1 MANTYVDYTVGAS
14 QTDFAFSFPYLDDT
28 HVVVQLDDSTGA
40 SPGGKFYTVSTGDY
54 SIITSPSA
62 LIRFSSAPE
71 TGARIRIKRDSASNT
86 ALVDFE
92 NGSVL
97 TEVELDR
104 AYLHNLYLS
113 EEIEEG
119 SGKNTMTKDPVDGNY
134 DADLAKIKNLADP
147 TNPQDA
153 VTKNYADTTFVD
165 VAGDTMT
172 GNLDMGSNKVTSSA
186 VPGTGNDL
194 TNKTYV
200 DGQDAL
206 QVTKAGDN
214 MTGDLAMGGN
224 MVSGLGAPISSD
236 HSARKGYV
244 DQQDA
249 LQVNKSGDSMSGN
262 LDMQTNDIQNVDKV
276 TGLISPASGSH
287 ATNKT
292 YVDAQIA
299 TTLATGTAG
308 GPINTVNIADDA
320 VTADKLAN
328 TAVTPG
334 AYTATNLTVDAQGR
348 ITAAANGSASP
359 TAADVK
365 TLYESNANTNEF
377 DDTEQTKLAGIAA
390 GATVNDT
397 DANLKNRAN
406 HTGTQ
411 TAVTISDFDTE
422 VANNTAVAANT
433 AKVSNATHTGD
444 VTGATALTIADNA
457 VTSAKISDTD
467 NQFLVDDTSAQ
478 KKVVINELGA
488 DVDFRVEGDV
498 NVNLINTV
506 GQYDL
511 VGLGLVPDEIDTF
524 GSSDKYV
531 GQVKDG
537 FKIFHDD
544 GVAKLKLLT
553 SKTGGGGASITLQST
568 TAPAANEGHYS
579 LFTGSAN
586 GIFNII
592 NETTQN
598 GLTLDNTGALSVDG
612 ALSKGS
618 GSFKINHPLKPNTHH
633 LVHSFVEGPKAD
645 LIYRGKVSLVDGVAQ
660 VNIDTASGMT
670 EGTFVALCTDV
681 QCFTS
686 NESDWDAVKGS
697 VEGNTLTIN
706 CQNSSSTAAISWMV
720 VGERQ
725 DQHMLDTNW
734 TDENGK
740 VIVEPAK

>member
-1 MANTYVDYTVGAS
+1 MPNTYVDYTGDNTTTS
-14 QTDFAFSFPYLDDT
+14 FAFPFPYLDDT
-28 HVVVQLDDSTGA
+28 HVVVQLDTVA
-40 SPGGKFYTVSTGDY
+40 LAGGKFVDQTVTTHYT
-54 SIITSPSA
+54 IQTSPSA
-62 LIRFSSAPE
+62 AIIFVTAPA
-71 TGARIRIKRDSASNT
+71 TGDRIRIKRDSASDI

-104 AYLHNLYLS
+104 AYLHNLYLN

-119 SGKNTMTKDPVDGNY
+119 SGKNTMTKDPVDGHY

-186 VPGTGNDL
+186 VPSAGNDL

-308 GPINTVNIADDA
+308 GPINTVNISDAAITTDKINDDA
-320 VTADKLAN
+320 ITADKLAD

-334 AYTATNLTVDAQGR
+334 SYTATNLTVDAQGR

-359 TAADVK
+359 SAADVK
-365 TLYESNANTNEF
+365 TLYESNANTNEY
-377 DDTEQTKLAGIAA
+377 DDAEQTKLAGIAA

-397 DANLKNRAN
+397 DSNLKNRAN

-411 TAVTISDFDTE
+411 TAATISDLTSSITTVVQSDASGATSAE
-422 VANNTAVAANT
+422 YTPTVISRQNIDSDPTILQWGYTRVGRIIYLNIYAAWNGT
-433 AKVSNATHTGD
+433 GNLGLISSDSNASVTFSVPFLPEARFGSGNYGIVWTTELYSVTKTSDD
-444 VTGATALTIADNA
+444 VLSASHFNK
-457 VTSAKISDTD
+457 TSASVNEAAGTGSVTVNFFNSDTRY
-467 NQFLVDDTSAQ
+467 VWYAR
-478 KKVVINELGA
+478 G
-488 DVDFRVEGDV
+488 
-498 NVNLINTV
+498 TV
-506 GQYDL
+506 AY
-511 VGLGLVPDEIDTF
+511 
-524 GSSDKYV
+524 
-531 GQVKDG
+531 
-537 FKIFHDD
+537 
-544 GVAKLKLLT
+544 KLD
-553 SKTGGGGASITLQST
+553 ST
-568 TAPAANEGHYS
+568 VT
-579 LFTGSAN
+579 
-586 GIFNII
+586 
-592 NETTQN
+592 
-598 GLTLDNTGALSVDG
+598 
-612 ALSKGS
+612 
-618 GSFKINHPLKPNTHH
+618 
-633 LVHSFVEGPKAD
+633 
-645 LIYRGKVSLVDGVAQ
+645 
-660 VNIDTASGMT
+660 
-670 EGTFVALCTDV
+670 
-681 QCFTS
+681 
-686 NESDWDAVKGS
+686 
-697 VEGNTLTIN
+697 
-706 CQNSSSTAAISWMV
+706 
-720 VGERQ
+720 
-725 DQHMLDTNW
+725 
-734 TDENGK
+734 
-740 VIVEPAK
+740 

>member
-1 MANTYVDYTVGAS
+1 MANTYVDYTVGAG

-28 HVVVQLDDSTGA
+28 HVVVQLDDSTGS
-40 SPGGKFYTVSTGDY
+40 SPGGKCYTVSTGDY
-54 SIITSPSA
+54 TIITSPSA
-62 LIRFSSAPE
+62 LIRFTTAPE
-71 TGARIRIKRDSASNT
+71 TGARIRIKRDSASDT

-104 AYLHNLYLS
+104 AYLHNLYLN

-172 GNLDMGSNKVTSSA
+172 GNLQMGANSITGVSSVQGLA
-186 VPGTGNDL
+186 LTDPAGNDHAA
-194 TNKTYV
+194 NK
-200 DGQDAL
+200 
-206 QVTKAGDN
+206 K
-214 MTGDLAMGGN
+214 
-224 MVSGLGAPISSD
+224 
-236 HSARKGYV
+236 YV

-249 LQVNKSGDSMSGN
+249 LQVTKSGDSMSGALTLPN
-262 LDMQTNDIQNVDKV
+262 SDPTDGN
-276 TGLISPASGSH
+276 H
-287 ATNKT
+287 ATRKT

-299 TTLATGTAG
+299 ATLATGTAG
-308 GPINTVNIADDA
+308 GPIDTVNIADTAITTNKIADDA
-320 VTADKLAN
+320 VTADKLAH

-334 AYTATNLTVDAQGR
+334 SYTNTNITVDQQGR
-348 ITAAANGSASP
+348 ITAAASGSGGAGTTNLSTTANGTSLIVASDTGTDASIPAATTSAWGAM
-359 TAADVK
+359 TDEDK
-365 TLYESNANTNEF
+365 
-377 DDTEQTKLAGIAA
+377 TKLDGIAA
-390 GATVNDT
+390 GAEVNPTNT
-397 DANLKNRAN
+397 DGLTQGSTNLYN
-406 HTGTQ
+406 Q
-411 TAVTISDFDTE
+411 
-422 VANNTAVAANT
+422 
-433 AKVSNATHTGD
+433 THTGD

-488 DVDFRVEGDV
+488 DVDFRVEGDA

-506 GQYDL
+506 GQHDI
-511 VGLGLVPDEIDTF
+511 VGLGLVPDETDTF

-537 FKIFHDD
+537 FRIFHDD

-579 LFTGSAN
+579 VFTGSAN

-618 GSFKINHPLKPNTHH
+618 GSFKINHPLKPDTHH

-706 CQNSSSTAAISWMV
+706 CQNSSSTATISWMV

>member
-1 MANTYVDYTVGAS
+1 MANTYVDYTVGAG

-28 HVVVQLDDSTGA
+28 HVVVQLDDSTGS
-40 SPGGKFYTVSTGDY
+40 SPGGKFYTVSTGAY
-54 SIITSPSA
+54 TIITSPSA
-62 LIRFSSAPE
+62 LIRFTTAPE

-104 AYLHNLYLS
+104 AYLHNLYLN

-172 GNLDMGSNKVTSSA
+172 GNLDMGANKVTSSA
-186 VPGTGNDL
+186 VPSTGNDL

-276 TGLISPASGSH
+276 TGLIAPASGSH

-299 TTLATGTAG
+299 TTLATGVAG
-308 GPINTVNIADDA
+308 GPINTVNIADTAITTNKIADDA
-320 VTADKLAN
+320 VTADKLAH

-334 AYTATNLTVDAQGR
+334 SYTNTNITVDQQGR
-348 ITAAANGSASP
+348 ITAAASGSGGAGTTNLSTTANGTSLTVASDTGTDASIPAATTSAWGAM
-359 TAADVK
+359 TDEDK
-365 TLYESNANTNEF
+365 
-377 DDTEQTKLAGIAA
+377 TKLDGIAA
-390 GATVNDT
+390 GATANDT

-411 TAVTISDFDTE
+411 TASTISDFDTE

-433 AKVSNATHTGD
+433 AKVTNATHTGD
-444 VTGATALTIADNA
+444 VTGSTALTIANNA
-457 VTSAKISDTD
+457 VTAAKISSTDTD
-467 NQFLVDDTSAQ
+467 FNINPTTGHVGMGILADTGNPDNVLIVSGGTAEFRDDAPGGTQAIYVKNTSSTGNSAIVQLTAQ
-478 KKVVINELGA
+478 IGGTSYSNALNIDLSASQNYLQIVHNGGDQIGVRLENSNNGAGSETGAWYPVKDNKTSLGKSGNRWSVVYAGS
-488 DVDFRVEGDV
+488 GT
-498 NVNLINTV
+498 INTSDRNQKEEIEELSEAELRV
-506 GQYDL
+506 AQACK
-511 VGLGLVPDEIDTF
+511 GLVRKFKFKGGTRKHIGVIAQDVRDAFSAEGLDAHEYGLFCSDT
-524 GSSDKYV
+524 
-531 GQVKDG
+531 
-537 FKIFHDD
+537 
-544 GVAKLKLLT
+544 
-553 SKTGGGGASITLQST
+553 
-568 TAPAANEGHYS
+568 
-579 LFTGSAN
+579 
-586 GIFNII
+586 
-592 NETTQN
+592 
-598 GLTLDNTGALSVDG
+598 
-612 ALSKGS
+612 
-618 GSFKINHPLKPNTHH
+618 
-633 LVHSFVEGPKAD
+633 
-645 LIYRGKVSLVDGVAQ
+645 
-660 VNIDTASGMT
+660 
-670 EGTFVALCTDV
+670 
-681 QCFTS
+681 
-686 NESDWDAVKGS
+686 
-697 VEGNTLTIN
+697 
-706 CQNSSSTAAISWMV
+706 
-720 VGERQ
+720 
-725 DQHMLDTNW
+725 W
-734 TDENGK
+734 TDEDTGEE
-740 VIVEPAK
+740 VTQLGIRYEELLAFIISAL

>member
-1 MANTYVDYTVGAS
+1 MPNTYVDYTGDNTTTS
-14 QTDFAFSFPYLDDT
+14 FAFPFPYLDDT
-28 HVVVQLDDSTGA
+28 HVVVQLDTVA
-40 SPGGKFYTVSTGDY
+40 LAGGKFVDQTVTTHYT
-54 SIITSPSA
+54 IQTSPSA
-62 LIRFSSAPE
+62 AIIFVTAPA
-71 TGARIRIKRDSASNT
+71 TGDRIRIKRDSASDI

-119 SGKNTMTKDPVDGNY
+119 SGKNTMTKDPVDGHY

-186 VPGTGNDL
+186 VPGAGNDL

-249 LQVNKSGDSMSGN
+249 LQVTKAGDSMSGN

-308 GPINTVNIADDA
+308 GPINTVNISDAAITTNKINDDA
-320 VTADKLAN
+320 ITADKLAD

-334 AYTATNLTVDAQGR
+334 SYTATNLTVDAQGR

-359 TAADVK
+359 SAADVK
-365 TLYESNANTNEF
+365 TLYESNANTNEYA
-377 DDTEQTKLAGIAA
+377 DAEQTKLAGIAA
-390 GATVNDT
+390 GATANSS
-397 DANLKNRAN
+397 DATLLGRAN

-411 TAVTISDFDTE
+411 TAATISDFDAE
-422 VANNTAVAANT
+422 VSNNTDVAANT

-444 VTGATALTIADNA
+444 VTGSTALTIADNA
-457 VTSAKISDTD
+457 VTAAKINSTDTTFNINATTGHVGMGVLADSANVLSTSGGTANFAADAPGGTQAIYVRNTSSTGISAILQLTARTGGTGYTNSLNIDLSAPQNYLQITHNQGDQIGVRLDNSNGGTGSETGAFYPSLNNKTSLGKSGVGWSVVYAGTGSINTSDRNLKEDIQDLSDAELRVAQACKGLVKRFKFKGGTRKHIGVIAQDVREAFTAEGLDAHEYGLFCSDT
-467 NQFLVDDTSAQ
+467 
-478 KKVVINELGA
+478 
-488 DVDFRVEGDV
+488 
-498 NVNLINTV
+498 
-506 GQYDL
+506 
-511 VGLGLVPDEIDTF
+511 
-524 GSSDKYV
+524 
-531 GQVKDG
+531 
-537 FKIFHDD
+537 
-544 GVAKLKLLT
+544 
-553 SKTGGGGASITLQST
+553 
-568 TAPAANEGHYS
+568 
-579 LFTGSAN
+579 
-586 GIFNII
+586 
-592 NETTQN
+592 
-598 GLTLDNTGALSVDG
+598 
-612 ALSKGS
+612 
-618 GSFKINHPLKPNTHH
+618 
-633 LVHSFVEGPKAD
+633 
-645 LIYRGKVSLVDGVAQ
+645 
-660 VNIDTASGMT
+660 
-670 EGTFVALCTDV
+670 
-681 QCFTS
+681 
-686 NESDWDAVKGS
+686 
-697 VEGNTLTIN
+697 
-706 CQNSSSTAAISWMV
+706 
-720 VGERQ
+720 
-725 DQHMLDTNW
+725 W
-734 TDENGK
+734 TDEDTGEE
-740 VIVEPAK
+740 VTQLGIRYEELLAFIISAL

>member
-1 MANTYVDYTVGAS
+1 MPNTYVDYTGDNTTTS
-14 QTDFAFSFPYLDDT
+14 FAFPFPYLDDT
-28 HVVVQLDDSTGA
+28 HVVVQIDTAALA
-40 SPGGKFYTVSTGDY
+40 GGKFVDQTVTTHYT
-54 SIITSPSA
+54 IQTSPSA
-62 LIRFSSAPE
+62 AIIFVTAPA
-71 TGARIRIKRDSASNT
+71 TGDRIRIKRDSASDT

-119 SGKNTMTKDPVDGNY
+119 SGKNTMTKDPVDGHY

-186 VPGTGNDL
+186 VPSAGNDL

-308 GPINTVNIADDA
+308 GPINTVNISDAAITTNKINDDA
-320 VTADKLAN
+320 ITADKLAD

-334 AYTATNLTVDAQGR
+334 SYTATNLTVDAQGR

-359 TAADVK
+359 SAADVK
-365 TLYESNANTNEF
+365 TLYESNANTNEY
-377 DDTEQTKLAGIAA
+377 DDAEQNKLAGIAA
-390 GATVNDT
+390 GATANDT
-397 DANLKNRAN
+397 DSNLKNRAN

-411 TAVTISDFDTE
+411 TAATISDFDAE
-422 VANNTAVAANT
+422 VSNNASVAANT
-433 AKVSNATHTGD
+433 AKVTNATHTGD
-444 VTGATALTIADNA
+444 VTGSTTLTIADDA
-457 VTSAKISDTD
+457 VTSAKLAHTAVTPGAYTSADITVDQQGRITAASSGTGGAVSKYNTGWQNSIDSVTVANASTHTITHNLGTTDVTVAVYVNSSASDT
-467 NQFLVDDTSAQ
+467 NAQLVPIASASAAGHTGYSITTLSSNSFTLQ
-478 KKVVINELGA
+478 LANGYPDLGTNGLLGTTNYTNLFIKVV
-488 DVDFRVEGDV
+488 
-498 NVNLINTV
+498 
-506 GQYDL
+506 
-511 VGLGLVPDEIDTF
+511 
-524 GSSDKYV
+524 
-531 GQVKDG
+531 
-537 FKIFHDD
+537 
-544 GVAKLKLLT
+544 
-553 SKTGGGGASITLQST
+553 
-568 TAPAANEGHYS
+568 
-579 LFTGSAN
+579 
-586 GIFNII
+586 
-592 NETTQN
+592 
-598 GLTLDNTGALSVDG
+598 
-612 ALSKGS
+612 
-618 GSFKINHPLKPNTHH
+618 
-633 LVHSFVEGPKAD
+633 
-645 LIYRGKVSLVDGVAQ
+645 
-660 VNIDTASGMT
+660 
-670 EGTFVALCTDV
+670 
-681 QCFTS
+681 
-686 NESDWDAVKGS
+686 
-697 VEGNTLTIN
+697 
-706 CQNSSSTAAISWMV
+706 AI
-720 VGERQ
+720 G
-725 DQHMLDTNW
+725 
-734 TDENGK
+734 
-740 VIVEPAK
+740 

>member
-1 MANTYVDYTVGAS
+1 MANTYVDYIVGAS

-71 TGARIRIKRDSASNT
+71 TGARIRIKRDSASDT

-172 GNLDMGSNKVTSSA
+172 GNLDMGGNKVTSSA

-276 TGLISPASGSH
+276 TGLIAPASGSH

-292 YVDAQIA
+292 YVDAEIA
-299 TTLATGTAG
+299 TSLATGVAG
-308 GPINTVNIADDA
+308 GPIDTVNIASSAITTDKIDDDA
-320 VTADKLAN
+320 ITADKLAN

-365 TLYESNANTNEF
+365 TLYESNADTNEF
-377 DDTEQTKLAGIAA
+377 DDAEQTKLSGIAA
-390 GATVNDT
+390 GATANDT
-397 DANLKNRAN
+397 DSNLKNRAN

-411 TAVTISDFDTE
+411 TAATISDFDTE
-422 VANNTAVAANT
+422 VSNNTDVAANT
-433 AKVSNATHTGD
+433 LKVTNATHTGD

-457 VTSAKISDTD
+457 VTAAKISSTDTTF
-467 NQFLVDDTSAQ
+467 NVGTNVGIGAVSTSFKLNVDTGTGSSGLNVTGAVASGTVNNFIVNTDTS
-478 KKVVINELGA
+478 G
-488 DVDFRVEGDV
+488 
-498 NVNLINTV
+498 T
-506 GQYDL
+506 
-511 VGLGLVPDEIDTF
+511 
-524 GSSDKYV
+524 GSLLRFQTALTGSIA
-531 GQVKDG
+531 
-537 FKIFHDD
+537 KIFHLDLQSD
-544 GVAKLKLLT
+544 QNVFLLGFFDSDQVGVAILN
-553 SKTGGGGASITLQST
+553 SNGIAGGGARSGAFYPVHDNDTSLGLSGKRWSVVYAG
-568 TAPAANEGHYS
+568 TA
-579 LFTGSAN
+579 T
-586 GIFNII
+586 I
-592 NETTQN
+592 NTSDRNLKEEIQE
-598 GLTLDNTGALSVDG
+598 LSE
-612 ALSKGS
+612 AE
-618 GSFKINHPLKPNTHH
+618 LK
-633 LVHSFVEGPKAD
+633 
-645 LIYRGKVSLVDGVAQ
+645 VAQ
-660 VNIDTASGMT
+660 ACKGLVKRFKFKGGTRKHIGVIAQDVRDAFSAEGLDAHEYGLFCSDTF
-670 EGTFVALCTDV
+670 ED
-681 QCFTS
+681 
-686 NESDWDAVKGS
+686 E
-697 VEGNTLTIN
+697 EGNTVTQLGIRYEELLAFII
-706 CQNSSSTAAISWMV
+706 SAI
-720 VGERQ
+720 
-725 DQHMLDTNW
+725 
-734 TDENGK
+734 
-740 VIVEPAK
+740 

>member
-1 MANTYVDYTVGAS
+1 MPNTYVDYTGDNTTTS
-14 QTDFAFSFPYLDDT
+14 FAFPFPYLDDT
-28 HVVVQLDDSTGA
+28 HVVVQLDTVA
-40 SPGGKFYTVSTGDY
+40 LAGGKFVDQTVTTHYT
-54 SIITSPSA
+54 IQTSPSA
-62 LIRFSSAPE
+62 AIIFVTAPA
-71 TGARIRIKRDSASNT
+71 TGDRIRIKRDSASDI

-104 AYLHNLYLS
+104 AYLHNLYLN

-119 SGKNTMTKDPVDGNY
+119 SGKNTMTKDPVDGHY

-186 VPGTGNDL
+186 VPSAGNDL

-308 GPINTVNIADDA
+308 GPINTVNISDAAITTDKINDDA
-320 VTADKLAN
+320 ITADKLAD

-334 AYTATNLTVDAQGR
+334 SYTATNLTVDAQGR

-359 TAADVK
+359 SAADVK
-365 TLYESNANTNEF
+365 TLYESNANTNEY
-377 DDTEQTKLAGIAA
+377 DDAEQTKLAGIAA
-390 GATVNDT
+390 GATVNSS
-397 DANLKNRAN
+397 DATLLARAN

-411 TAVTISDFDTE
+411 TAATISDFDAE
-422 VANNTAVAANT
+422 VSNNTDVAANT
-433 AKVSNATHTGD
+433 AKVTNATHTGD
-444 VTGATALTIADNA
+444 VTGSTALTIAANA
-457 VTSAKISDTD
+457 VESTMIDSADTT
-467 NQFLVDDTSAQ
+467 F
-478 KKVVINELGA
+478 
-488 DVDFRVEGDV
+488 
-498 NVNLINTV
+498 NVNDSN
-506 GQYDL
+506 
-511 VGLGLVPDEIDTF
+511 
-524 GSSDKYV
+524 
-531 GQVKDG
+531 
-537 FKIFHDD
+537 
-544 GVAKLKLLT
+544 
-553 SKTGGGGASITLQST
+553 
-568 TAPAANEGHYS
+568 N
-579 LFTGSAN
+579 
-586 GIFNII
+586 NI
-592 NETTQN
+592 
-598 GLTLDNTGALSVDG
+598 GTGALADSSYQLTVDG
-612 ALSKGS
+612 GS
-618 GSFKINHPLKPNTHH
+618 GKDTIYAKGNQT
-633 LVHSFVEGPKAD
+633 GAYID
-645 LIYRGKVSLVDGVAQ
+645 LQLENEHASGLGGRVRISQG
-660 VNIDTASGMT
+660 NNTASLQYQENG
-670 EGTFVALCTDV
+670 ERV
-681 QCFTS
+681 
-686 NESDWDAVKGS
+686 
-697 VEGNTLTIN
+697 TLTIVDGDLSAN
-706 CQNSSSTAAISWMV
+706 AGITIACSSASQASVQPTGSMYSNPNSNVDLGSATNTWDNGYINGGAWSGSDRNLKQDIEDLSEAELRVATALKGLMKKFRLKDAVVKKGDEARIHIGVIAQDVKSAFEAEGLDAYRYALLGEDTWWSKQDEEGEWIFKDEETEGFTKHIKMSVRYEQLLAFIISA
-720 VGERQ
+720 
-725 DQHMLDTNW
+725 L
-734 TDENGK
+734 
-740 VIVEPAK
+740 

>member
-62 LIRFSSAPE
+62 LIRFTTAPE
-71 TGARIRIKRDSASNT
+71 TGARIRIKRDSNSAD

-153 VTKNYADTTFVD
+153 VTKNYADITFVD

-172 GNLDMGSNKVTSSA
+172 GNLQMGANKVTSSA

-292 YVDAQIA
+292 YVDAEIA
-299 TTLATGTAG
+299 TTLATGVAG
-308 GPINTVNIADDA
+308 GPIDTANIADAAVNTDKIADDA
-320 VTADKLAN
+320 ITADKLAD

-359 TAADVK
+359 TAAQVK
-365 TLYESNANTNEF
+365 TLYESNANTNEY

-397 DANLKNRAN
+397 DSNLKNRAN

-411 TAVTISDFDTE
+411 LASTISDFDTE
-422 VANNTAVAANT
+422 VSNNSSVAANT
-433 AKVSNATHTGD
+433 AKVTNATHTGD
-444 VTGATALTIADNA
+444 VTGSTALTIADNA
-457 VTSAKISDTD
+457 VTAAKISATDTTFNVGTNVAIGAVAGSTFKFD
-467 NQFLVDDTSAQ
+467 VTGSTGNVANFQANAAGGTAAIFVRNSSTTGTSAIVQ
-478 KKVVINELGA
+478 LLA
-488 DVDFRVEGDV
+488 
-498 NVNLINTV
+498 
-506 GQYDL
+506 QAAS
-511 VGLGLVPDEIDTF
+511 
-524 GSSDKYV
+524 GSSYTQNLNIDLNSTSNTLQTAF
-531 GQVKDG
+531 GTGDQ
-537 FKIFHDD
+537 I
-544 GVAKLKLLT
+544 GVALLN
-553 SKTGGGGASITLQST
+553 S
-568 TAPAANEGHYS
+568 
-579 LFTGSAN
+579 N
-586 GIFNII
+586 G
-592 NETTQN
+592 
-598 GLTLDNTGALSVDG
+598 
-612 ALSKGS
+612 GS
-618 GSFKINHPLKPNTHH
+618 GSETGAYYPTFDNKTTLGLSGKRWSVVYAGTATINTSDRNLK
-633 LVHSFVEGPKAD
+633 EEIQD
-645 LIYRGKVSLVDGVAQ
+645 LSDAELRVAQ
-660 VNIDTASGMT
+660 TCKGLVKRFKFKGGTRKHIGVIAQDVRDAFSAEGLDAHEYGLFCSDT
-670 EGTFVALCTDV
+670 
-681 QCFTS
+681 
-686 NESDWDAVKGS
+686 
-697 VEGNTLTIN
+697 
-706 CQNSSSTAAISWMV
+706 
-720 VGERQ
+720 
-725 DQHMLDTNW
+725 W
-734 TDENGK
+734 TDEDTGEE
-740 VIVEPAK
+740 VTQLGIRYEELLAFIITAL